1 MKKMQGQ
8 VQPGTE
14 KEEPRQ
20 SSDWHAAAPRQEGRG
35 FPLPFLYGNSRGQDC
50 GSPPVPRLVAVGD
63 AQATYGYEHPG
74 GYFARVA
81 ITLVGAPDH
90 DGRRSR
96 LVRDMLWDRLRP
108 EKGDAGPATRVPAP
122 KSPHV
127 LEGEAAAVIEDPEQ
141 DLLAA

>member
-20 SSDWHAAAPRQEGRG
+20 SSDWHAAAPRQEERG

-63 AQATYGYEHPG
+63 AQATYGYEHPD
-74 GYFARVA
+74 GYSLGSRSPWSEPPTTTDDGADSSATCSGTGFARKRV
-81 ITLVGAPDH
+81 TLDQPPGYLPPSPRTCWRE
-90 DGRRSR
+90 RR
-96 LVRDMLWDRLRP
+96 
-108 EKGDAGPATRVPAP
+108 
-122 KSPHV
+122 
-127 LEGEAAAVIEDPEQ
+127 Q
-141 DLLAA
+141 Q